1 MNRIEC
7 KLVFFVLLL
16 VFTLNSCDN
25 NNDLTEENRNLIGEP
40 YKFKFEISADE
51 PNDLYVKW
59 GGGHY
64 FYDDKNGTTQS
75 TLFYS
80 TEIVLSPLIKEVDVP
95 RNFSYFIALATSSS
109 LEPNIPSDNSGRVL
123 KGKLYVNNK
132 LLLTYTSELVWN
144 VSIQY
149 SNHTKKYMIVNSLDE
164 VVELDKID

>member
-1 MNRIEC
+1 MKHIF
-7 KLVFFVLLL
+7 LLAILAGVFSI
-16 VFTLNSCDN
+16 TLFSCDKD
-25 NNDLTEENRNLIGEP
+25 NDLSEENNNLIGES
-40 YKFKFEISADE
+40 YKFRFEISTDE

-75 TLFYS
+75 VLFYS
-80 TEIVLSPLIKEVDVP
+80 PETVLSPLVKEIEVP

-109 LEPNIPSDNSGRVL
+109 LEPNIPSGNSGSVL
-123 KGKLYVNNK
+123 SGKLYVNNK

-149 SNHTKKYMIVNSLDE
+149 SNHTKKYMIVNYLDE
-164 VVELDKID
+164 VIELDKID